1 MIRTSKAITTT
12 PQADRPERKIPM
24 NEKHVT
30 LTLTEKEIKMLYRA
44 CACRSSYFYE
54 KAAKSEDLSGIDRDV
69 AAKYRD
75 LGRAILDQSGV
86 KM

>member
-1 MIRTSKAITTT
+1 
-12 PQADRPERKIPM
+12 M

-30 LTLTEKEIKMLYRA
+30 LTLTENEIKMLYRA
-44 CACRSSYFYE
+44 CACRSSHFYE
-54 KAAKSEDLSGIDRDV
+54 KAAKSEDLSGIDRSV
-69 AAKYRD
+69 AAKYRN

>member
-1 MIRTSKAITTT
+1 
-12 PQADRPERKIPM
+12 M

-30 LTLTEKEIKMLYRA
+30 LTLTENEIKMLYRA
-44 CACRSSYFYE
+44 CACRSSHFYE
-54 KAAKSEDLSGIDRDV
+54 KAAKSEDLSCIDRSV
-69 AAKYRD
+69 AAKYRN

>member
-1 MIRTSKAITTT
+1 
-12 PQADRPERKIPM
+12 M
-24 NEKHVT
+24 NEMHIT

-44 CACRSSYFYE
+44 CVSRSYRFYE
-54 KAAKSEDLSGIDRDV
+54 KAAKSEDLAGIDRGV
-69 AAKYRD
+69 AVKYRD